1 MSDKHAIE
9 RQYLYSAVANITLED
24 VEEKRKI
31 FFGFPANTVITGIS
45 VIIKEPFDGGAKLAI
60 GYDQPGKESELSPA
74 TALSSNVI
82 LANTFFPQYPK
93 LVATLSGGPAAKGEG
108 HIAISYYVIGRGNTV
123 YGG

>member
-9 RQYLYSAVANITLED
+9 RQYIYSAVANISLED
-24 VEEKRKI
+24 VAENRKI

-45 VIIKEPFDGGAKLAI
+45 VIVKEPFDGGAKLAI

-82 LANTFFPQYPK
+82 LANTFFPEYK
-93 LVATLSGGPAAKGEG
+93 MVATLSGGPATKGEG
-108 HIAISYYVIGRGNTV
+108 HIAISYYIIGRGNTV